1 MSKMITLPQEILN
14 QYTQEFYE
22 ILRTG
27 KFSDGKINFTKTLGT
42 VDRKATVLFT
52 EMAWQK
58 MQTLIRE
65 FDKEVAW
72 HGVAE
77 RCEEKDTYLIS
88 DILVYPQEVTG
99 STVTTD
105 QNEYE
110 MWLMKQEDDV
120 FNNIRMQGHS
130 HVNMSTSP
138 SSVDLNLYDGI
149 LSQLDSDMFYIFM
162 IYNKRGEKTVKLYD
176 LRENILFET
185 ADVTVAVKEVGD
197 LTGFLEEAK
206 ELVVTTYQAIS
217 GAGKTFKDWPEMV
230 ENIIPFI
237 GGEEEKSEQEPLR
250 VLGRVENGQIVKADS
265 PKITCQC
272 VRVPVLNGHTAA
284 VFINFEKK
292 PTKEQLIEKLE
303 SFKGFPQEAELPSAP
318 KQFIRYMTEDN
329 RPQVKLDVDYEN
341 GMGISIGRL
350 REDSLYDYKFIGLS
364 HNTVRG
370 AAGGAVLCAETLT
383 AKGFITKK

>member
-206 ELVVTTYQAIS
+206 ELVVTKTYNY
-217 GAGKTFKDWPEMV
+217 GAGVRTYGNSYPGYPSYGGYSAQKKEEPKKENSSLGKTSPLV
-230 ENIIPFI
+230 QGN
-237 GGEEEKSEQEPLR
+237 KS
-250 VLGRVENGQIVKADS
+250 G
-265 PKITCQC
+265 
-272 VRVPVLNGHTAA
+272 
-284 VFINFEKK
+284 KK
-292 PTKEQLIEKLE
+292 R
-303 SFKGFPQEAELPSAP
+303 KG
-318 KQFIRYMTEDN
+318 KR
-329 RPQVKLDVDYEN
+329 K
-341 GMGISIGRL
+341 
-350 REDSLYDYKFIGLS
+350 
-364 HNTVRG
+364 
-370 AAGGAVLCAETLT
+370 
-383 AKGFITKK
+383 KGS

>member
-110 MWLMKQEDDV
+110 MWLMKQEDGV

-197 LTGFLEEAK
+197 LTGFIEEAK
-206 ELVVTTYQAIS
+206 ELVVTKTYNYGTGVRTCGNSYPGYPSYGGYSAQKKEEPKKENS
-217 GAGKTFKDWPEMV
+217 SLGKTSPLVQGNKSGKKRKGKRKKGNKSSGKQMSMSDYGYPGYLDDDDDV
-230 ENIIPFI
+230 Y
-237 GGEEEKSEQEPLR
+237 GGYSEFQDEYWR
-250 VLGRVENGQIVKADS
+250 QKYG
-265 PKITCQC
+265 
-272 VRVPVLNGHTAA
+272 
-284 VFINFEKK
+284 FE
-292 PTKEQLIEKLE
+292 
-303 SFKGFPQEAELPSAP
+303 
-318 KQFIRYMTEDN
+318 
-329 RPQVKLDVDYEN
+329 
-341 GMGISIGRL
+341 
-350 REDSLYDYKFIGLS
+350 
-364 HNTVRG
+364 
-370 AAGGAVLCAETLT
+370 
-383 AKGFITKK
+383 

>member
-110 MWLMKQEDDV
+110 MWLMKQEDGV

-206 ELVVTTYQAIS
+206 ELVVTKTYNYGTGVRTCGNSYPGYPSHGGYSAQKKEEPKKENS
-217 GAGKTFKDWPEMV
+217 SLGKTSPLVQGNKSGKKRKGKRKKGNKSSGKQMSMSDYGYPGYLDDDDDV
-230 ENIIPFI
+230 Y
-237 GGEEEKSEQEPLR
+237 GGYSEFQDEYWR
-250 VLGRVENGQIVKADS
+250 QKYG
-265 PKITCQC
+265 
-272 VRVPVLNGHTAA
+272 
-284 VFINFEKK
+284 FE
-292 PTKEQLIEKLE
+292 
-303 SFKGFPQEAELPSAP
+303 
-318 KQFIRYMTEDN
+318 
-329 RPQVKLDVDYEN
+329 
-341 GMGISIGRL
+341 
-350 REDSLYDYKFIGLS
+350 
-364 HNTVRG
+364 
-370 AAGGAVLCAETLT
+370 
-383 AKGFITKK
+383 

>member
-110 MWLMKQEDDV
+110 MWLMKQEDGV

-206 ELVVTTYQAIS
+206 ELVVTKTYNYGTGVRTCGNSYPGYPGYGGYSAQKKEEPKKENS
-217 GAGKTFKDWPEMV
+217 SLGKTSPLVQGNKSGKKRKGKRKKGNKSSGKQMSMSDYGYPGYL
-230 ENIIPFI
+230 
-237 GGEEEKSEQEPLR
+237 GGYSEFQDEYWR
-250 VLGRVENGQIVKADS
+250 QKYG
-265 PKITCQC
+265 
-272 VRVPVLNGHTAA
+272 
-284 VFINFEKK
+284 FE
-292 PTKEQLIEKLE
+292 
-303 SFKGFPQEAELPSAP
+303 
-318 KQFIRYMTEDN
+318 
-329 RPQVKLDVDYEN
+329 
-341 GMGISIGRL
+341 
-350 REDSLYDYKFIGLS
+350 
-364 HNTVRG
+364 
-370 AAGGAVLCAETLT
+370 
-383 AKGFITKK
+383 

>member
-22 ILRTG
+22 TLRTG

-206 ELVVTTYQAIS
+206 ELVVTKTYNYGTGVRDYGNSYPGYPSYGGYSAQKKEEPKKENS
-217 GAGKTFKDWPEMV
+217 SLGKTSPLVQGNKSGKKRKGKRKKGNKSSCKQMSMSDYGYPGYLDDDDDV
-230 ENIIPFI
+230 Y
-237 GGEEEKSEQEPLR
+237 GGYSEFQDEYWR
-250 VLGRVENGQIVKADS
+250 QKYG
-265 PKITCQC
+265 
-272 VRVPVLNGHTAA
+272 
-284 VFINFEKK
+284 FE
-292 PTKEQLIEKLE
+292 
-303 SFKGFPQEAELPSAP
+303 
-318 KQFIRYMTEDN
+318 
-329 RPQVKLDVDYEN
+329 
-341 GMGISIGRL
+341 
-350 REDSLYDYKFIGLS
+350 
-364 HNTVRG
+364 
-370 AAGGAVLCAETLT
+370 
-383 AKGFITKK
+383 

>member
-206 ELVVTTYQAIS
+206 ELVVTKTYNYGTGVRTYGNSYPGYPGYGGYSAQKKEEPKKENS
-217 GAGKTFKDWPEMV
+217 SLGKTSPLVQGNKSGKKRKGKRKKGNKSSGKQMSMSDYGYPGYLDDDDDV
-230 ENIIPFI
+230 Y
-237 GGEEEKSEQEPLR
+237 GGYSEFQDEYWR
-250 VLGRVENGQIVKADS
+250 QNYG
-265 PKITCQC
+265 
-272 VRVPVLNGHTAA
+272 
-284 VFINFEKK
+284 FE
-292 PTKEQLIEKLE
+292 
-303 SFKGFPQEAELPSAP
+303 
-318 KQFIRYMTEDN
+318 
-329 RPQVKLDVDYEN
+329 
-341 GMGISIGRL
+341 
-350 REDSLYDYKFIGLS
+350 
-364 HNTVRG
+364 
-370 AAGGAVLCAETLT
+370 
-383 AKGFITKK
+383 

>member
-206 ELVVTTYQAIS
+206 ELVVTKTYNYGTGVKTDGNAYPGYPSYGGYSAQKKEEPKKENS
-217 GAGKTFKDWPEMV
+217 SLGKTSPLVQGNKSGKKRKGKRKKGNKSSGKQMSMSDYGYPGYLDDDDDAY
-230 ENIIPFI
+230 
-237 GGEEEKSEQEPLR
+237 GGYSEFQDEYWR
-250 VLGRVENGQIVKADS
+250 QKYG
-265 PKITCQC
+265 
-272 VRVPVLNGHTAA
+272 
-284 VFINFEKK
+284 FE
-292 PTKEQLIEKLE
+292 
-303 SFKGFPQEAELPSAP
+303 
-318 KQFIRYMTEDN
+318 
-329 RPQVKLDVDYEN
+329 
-341 GMGISIGRL
+341 
-350 REDSLYDYKFIGLS
+350 
-364 HNTVRG
+364 
-370 AAGGAVLCAETLT
+370 
-383 AKGFITKK
+383 

>member
-110 MWLMKQEDDV
+110 MWLMKQEDGV

-206 ELVVTTYQAIS
+206 ELVVTKTYNYGTGVGTCGNSYPGYPSYGGYSAQKKEEPKKENS
-217 GAGKTFKDWPEMV
+217 SLGKTSPLVQGNKSGKKRKGKRKKGNKSSGKQMSMSDYGYPGYLDDDDDV
-230 ENIIPFI
+230 Y
-237 GGEEEKSEQEPLR
+237 GGYSEFQDEYWR
-250 VLGRVENGQIVKADS
+250 QKYG
-265 PKITCQC
+265 
-272 VRVPVLNGHTAA
+272 
-284 VFINFEKK
+284 FE
-292 PTKEQLIEKLE
+292 
-303 SFKGFPQEAELPSAP
+303 
-318 KQFIRYMTEDN
+318 
-329 RPQVKLDVDYEN
+329 
-341 GMGISIGRL
+341 
-350 REDSLYDYKFIGLS
+350 
-364 HNTVRG
+364 
-370 AAGGAVLCAETLT
+370 
-383 AKGFITKK
+383 

>member
-1 MSKMITLPQEILN
+1 MSKMITLPQEILD
-14 QYTQEFYE
+14 QYTHEFYE

-27 KFSDGKINFTKTLGT
+27 KFSDGKINFTKTLGA

-72 HGVAE
+72 HGIAE

-105 QNEYE
+105 QSEYE

-138 SSVDLNLYDGI
+138 SSVDLNLYEGI

-206 ELVVTTYQAIS
+206 ELVATKTYSYGI
-217 GAGKTFKDWPEMV
+217 GARAYGNSYPGYPSYGGYSLQKKEEPKNENSSLGKTSPLVQGNKSGKKRKGKRKKGNKSSGKQMSMSDYGYPGYLDDDDDV
-230 ENIIPFI
+230 Y
-237 GGEEEKSEQEPLR
+237 GGYSEFQDEYWR
-250 VLGRVENGQIVKADS
+250 QKYG
-265 PKITCQC
+265 
-272 VRVPVLNGHTAA
+272 
-284 VFINFEKK
+284 FE
-292 PTKEQLIEKLE
+292 
-303 SFKGFPQEAELPSAP
+303 
-318 KQFIRYMTEDN
+318 
-329 RPQVKLDVDYEN
+329 
-341 GMGISIGRL
+341 
-350 REDSLYDYKFIGLS
+350 
-364 HNTVRG
+364 
-370 AAGGAVLCAETLT
+370 
-383 AKGFITKK
+383 

>member
-22 ILRTG
+22 TLRTG

-149 LSQLDSDMFYIFM
+149 LSQLDGDMFYIFM

-206 ELVVTTYQAIS
+206 ELVVTKTYNYGTGVRTHGNSYPGYPSYGGYSAQKKEEPKKENSSLGKPSPLVQGNKS
-217 GAGKTFKDWPEMV
+217 GKKRKGKRKKGNKSSGKQMSMSDYGYPGYLDDDDDV
-230 ENIIPFI
+230 Y
-237 GGEEEKSEQEPLR
+237 GGYSEFQDEYWR
-250 VLGRVENGQIVKADS
+250 QKYG
-265 PKITCQC
+265 
-272 VRVPVLNGHTAA
+272 
-284 VFINFEKK
+284 FE
-292 PTKEQLIEKLE
+292 
-303 SFKGFPQEAELPSAP
+303 
-318 KQFIRYMTEDN
+318 
-329 RPQVKLDVDYEN
+329 
-341 GMGISIGRL
+341 
-350 REDSLYDYKFIGLS
+350 
-364 HNTVRG
+364 
-370 AAGGAVLCAETLT
+370 
-383 AKGFITKK
+383 

>member
-162 IYNKRGEKTVKLYD
+162 IYNKRGEKK
-176 LRENILFET
+176 
-185 ADVTVAVKEVGD
+185 
-197 LTGFLEEAK
+197 
-206 ELVVTTYQAIS
+206 
-217 GAGKTFKDWPEMV
+217 
-230 ENIIPFI
+230 
-237 GGEEEKSEQEPLR
+237 
-250 VLGRVENGQIVKADS
+250 
-265 PKITCQC
+265 
-272 VRVPVLNGHTAA
+272 
-284 VFINFEKK
+284 
-292 PTKEQLIEKLE
+292 
-303 SFKGFPQEAELPSAP
+303 
-318 KQFIRYMTEDN
+318 
-329 RPQVKLDVDYEN
+329 
-341 GMGISIGRL
+341 IGRA
-350 REDSLYDYKFIGLS
+350 
-364 HNTVRG
+364 HV
-370 AAGGAVLCAETLT
+370 
-383 AKGFITKK
+383 

>member
-206 ELVVTTYQAIS
+206 ELVVTKTYNY
-217 GAGKTFKDWPEMV
+217 GAGARTYGNSYPGYPSYDGYSAQKKEEPKKENSSLGKTSPLV
-230 ENIIPFI
+230 QENKSGKKRKGKRKKGNKSSGKQMSMSDYGYPGYLDDDDVY
-237 GGEEEKSEQEPLR
+237 GGYSEFQDEYWR
-250 VLGRVENGQIVKADS
+250 QKYG
-265 PKITCQC
+265 
-272 VRVPVLNGHTAA
+272 
-284 VFINFEKK
+284 FE
-292 PTKEQLIEKLE
+292 
-303 SFKGFPQEAELPSAP
+303 
-318 KQFIRYMTEDN
+318 
-329 RPQVKLDVDYEN
+329 
-341 GMGISIGRL
+341 
-350 REDSLYDYKFIGLS
+350 
-364 HNTVRG
+364 
-370 AAGGAVLCAETLT
+370 
-383 AKGFITKK
+383 

>member
-185 ADVTVAVKEVGD
+185 ADVPVAVKEVGD

-206 ELVVTTYQAIS
+206 ELVVTKTYNYGTGVRTCGNSYPGYPSYGGYSAQKKEEPKKENS
-217 GAGKTFKDWPEMV
+217 SLGKTSPLVQGNKSGKKRKGKRKKGNKSSGKQMSMSDYGYPGYLDDDNDV
-230 ENIIPFI
+230 Y
-237 GGEEEKSEQEPLR
+237 GGYSEFQDEYWR
-250 VLGRVENGQIVKADS
+250 QKYG
-265 PKITCQC
+265 
-272 VRVPVLNGHTAA
+272 
-284 VFINFEKK
+284 FE
-292 PTKEQLIEKLE
+292 
-303 SFKGFPQEAELPSAP
+303 
-318 KQFIRYMTEDN
+318 
-329 RPQVKLDVDYEN
+329 
-341 GMGISIGRL
+341 
-350 REDSLYDYKFIGLS
+350 
-364 HNTVRG
+364 
-370 AAGGAVLCAETLT
+370 
-383 AKGFITKK
+383 

>member
-1 MSKMITLPQEILN
+1 
-14 QYTQEFYE
+14 
-22 ILRTG
+22 
-27 KFSDGKINFTKTLGT
+27 
-42 VDRKATVLFT
+42 
-52 EMAWQK
+52 

-110 MWLMKQEDDV
+110 MWLMKQEDGV

-206 ELVVTTYQAIS
+206 ELVVTKTYNYGTGVRTCGNSYPGYPSYGGYSAQKKEEPKKENS
-217 GAGKTFKDWPEMV
+217 SLGKTSPLVQGNKSGKKRKGKRKKGNKSSGKQMSMSDYGYPGYLDDDDDV
-230 ENIIPFI
+230 Y
-237 GGEEEKSEQEPLR
+237 GGYSEFQDEYWR
-250 VLGRVENGQIVKADS
+250 QKYG
-265 PKITCQC
+265 
-272 VRVPVLNGHTAA
+272 
-284 VFINFEKK
+284 FE
-292 PTKEQLIEKLE
+292 
-303 SFKGFPQEAELPSAP
+303 
-318 KQFIRYMTEDN
+318 
-329 RPQVKLDVDYEN
+329 
-341 GMGISIGRL
+341 
-350 REDSLYDYKFIGLS
+350 
-364 HNTVRG
+364 
-370 AAGGAVLCAETLT
+370 
-383 AKGFITKK
+383 

>member
-110 MWLMKQEDDV
+110 MWLMKQEDGV

-206 ELVVTTYQAIS
+206 ELVVTKTYNYGTGVRTCGNSYPVYPSYGGYSAQKKEEPKKENS
-217 GAGKTFKDWPEMV
+217 SLGKTSPLVQGNKSGKKRKGKRKKGNKSSGKQMSMSDYGYPGYLDDDDDV
-230 ENIIPFI
+230 Y
-237 GGEEEKSEQEPLR
+237 GGYSEFQDEYWR
-250 VLGRVENGQIVKADS
+250 QKYG
-265 PKITCQC
+265 
-272 VRVPVLNGHTAA
+272 
-284 VFINFEKK
+284 FE
-292 PTKEQLIEKLE
+292 
-303 SFKGFPQEAELPSAP
+303 
-318 KQFIRYMTEDN
+318 
-329 RPQVKLDVDYEN
+329 
-341 GMGISIGRL
+341 
-350 REDSLYDYKFIGLS
+350 
-364 HNTVRG
+364 
-370 AAGGAVLCAETLT
+370 
-383 AKGFITKK
+383 

>member
-110 MWLMKQEDDV
+110 MWLMKQEDGV

-206 ELVVTTYQAIS
+206 ELVVTKTYNYGTGVRTCGNSYPGYPSYGGYSAQKKEEPKKENS
-217 GAGKTFKDWPEMV
+217 SLGKTSPLVQGNKSGKKRKGKRKKGNKSSCKQMSMSDYGYPGYLDDDDDV
-230 ENIIPFI
+230 Y
-237 GGEEEKSEQEPLR
+237 GGYSEFQDEYWR
-250 VLGRVENGQIVKADS
+250 QKYG
-265 PKITCQC
+265 
-272 VRVPVLNGHTAA
+272 
-284 VFINFEKK
+284 FE
-292 PTKEQLIEKLE
+292 
-303 SFKGFPQEAELPSAP
+303 
-318 KQFIRYMTEDN
+318 
-329 RPQVKLDVDYEN
+329 
-341 GMGISIGRL
+341 
-350 REDSLYDYKFIGLS
+350 
-364 HNTVRG
+364 
-370 AAGGAVLCAETLT
+370 
-383 AKGFITKK
+383 

>member
-1 MSKMITLPQEILN
+1 
-14 QYTQEFYE
+14 
-22 ILRTG
+22 
-27 KFSDGKINFTKTLGT
+27 
-42 VDRKATVLFT
+42 
-52 EMAWQK
+52 

-206 ELVVTTYQAIS
+206 ELVVTKTYNY
-217 GAGKTFKDWPEMV
+217 GAGVRTYGNSYPGYPSYGGYSAQKKEEPKKENSSLGKTSPLVQGNKSGKKRKGKRKKGNKSSGKQMSMSDYGYPGYLDDDDDV
-230 ENIIPFI
+230 Y
-237 GGEEEKSEQEPLR
+237 GGYSEFQDEYWR
-250 VLGRVENGQIVKADS
+250 QKYG
-265 PKITCQC
+265 
-272 VRVPVLNGHTAA
+272 
-284 VFINFEKK
+284 FE
-292 PTKEQLIEKLE
+292 
-303 SFKGFPQEAELPSAP
+303 
-318 KQFIRYMTEDN
+318 
-329 RPQVKLDVDYEN
+329 
-341 GMGISIGRL
+341 
-350 REDSLYDYKFIGLS
+350 
-364 HNTVRG
+364 
-370 AAGGAVLCAETLT
+370 
-383 AKGFITKK
+383 

>member
-206 ELVVTTYQAIS
+206 ELVVTKTYNY
-217 GAGKTFKDWPEMV
+217 GAGVRTYGNSCPGYPSYGGYSAQKKEEPKKENSSLGKTSPLVQGNKSGKKRKGKRKKGNKSSGKQMSMSDYGYPGYLDDDDDV
-230 ENIIPFI
+230 Y
-237 GGEEEKSEQEPLR
+237 GGYSEFQDEYWR
-250 VLGRVENGQIVKADS
+250 QKYG
-265 PKITCQC
+265 
-272 VRVPVLNGHTAA
+272 
-284 VFINFEKK
+284 FE
-292 PTKEQLIEKLE
+292 
-303 SFKGFPQEAELPSAP
+303 
-318 KQFIRYMTEDN
+318 
-329 RPQVKLDVDYEN
+329 
-341 GMGISIGRL
+341 
-350 REDSLYDYKFIGLS
+350 
-364 HNTVRG
+364 
-370 AAGGAVLCAETLT
+370 
-383 AKGFITKK
+383 

>member
-206 ELVVTTYQAIS
+206 ELVVTKTYNY
-217 GAGKTFKDWPEMV
+217 GAGVRTYGNSYPGYPSYGEYSAQKKEEPKKENSSLGKTSPLVQGNKSGKKRKGKRKKGNKSSGKQMSMSDYGYPGYLDDDDDV
-230 ENIIPFI
+230 Y
-237 GGEEEKSEQEPLR
+237 GGYSEFQDEYWR
-250 VLGRVENGQIVKADS
+250 
-265 PKITCQC
+265 
-272 VRVPVLNGHTAA
+272 
-284 VFINFEKK
+284 
-292 PTKEQLIEKLE
+292 
-303 SFKGFPQEAELPSAP
+303 
-318 KQFIRYMTEDN
+318 
-329 RPQVKLDVDYEN
+329 
-341 GMGISIGRL
+341 
-350 REDSLYDYKFIGLS
+350 
-364 HNTVRG
+364 
-370 AAGGAVLCAETLT
+370 
-383 AKGFITKK
+383 

>member
-22 ILRTG
+22 TLRTG

-206 ELVVTTYQAIS
+206 ELVVTKTYNYGTGVRAYGNSYPGYPSYGGYSAQKKEEPKEENS
-217 GAGKTFKDWPEMV
+217 SLGKTSPLVQGNKSGKKRKGKRKKGNKSSCKQMSMSDYGYPGYLDDDDDV
-230 ENIIPFI
+230 Y
-237 GGEEEKSEQEPLR
+237 GGYSEFQDEYWR
-250 VLGRVENGQIVKADS
+250 QKYG
-265 PKITCQC
+265 
-272 VRVPVLNGHTAA
+272 
-284 VFINFEKK
+284 FE
-292 PTKEQLIEKLE
+292 
-303 SFKGFPQEAELPSAP
+303 
-318 KQFIRYMTEDN
+318 
-329 RPQVKLDVDYEN
+329 
-341 GMGISIGRL
+341 
-350 REDSLYDYKFIGLS
+350 
-364 HNTVRG
+364 
-370 AAGGAVLCAETLT
+370 
-383 AKGFITKK
+383 

>member
-206 ELVVTTYQAIS
+206 ELVVTKTYNYGTGVKTYRNPYPGYPSYGGYSAQKKEEPKKENS
-217 GAGKTFKDWPEMV
+217 SLGKTSPLV
-230 ENIIPFI
+230 QENKSGKKRKGKRKKGNKSSGKQMSMSDYGYPGYLDDDDVY
-237 GGEEEKSEQEPLR
+237 GGYSEFQDEYWR
-250 VLGRVENGQIVKADS
+250 QKYG
-265 PKITCQC
+265 
-272 VRVPVLNGHTAA
+272 
-284 VFINFEKK
+284 FE
-292 PTKEQLIEKLE
+292 
-303 SFKGFPQEAELPSAP
+303 
-318 KQFIRYMTEDN
+318 
-329 RPQVKLDVDYEN
+329 
-341 GMGISIGRL
+341 
-350 REDSLYDYKFIGLS
+350 
-364 HNTVRG
+364 
-370 AAGGAVLCAETLT
+370 
-383 AKGFITKK
+383 

>member
-206 ELVVTTYQAIS
+206 ELVVTKTYNY
-217 GAGKTFKDWPEMV
+217 GAGVRTHGNSYPGYPSYGGYSAQKKEEPKKENSSLGKTSPLV
-230 ENIIPFI
+230 QENKSGKKRKGKRKKGNKSSGKQMSMSDYGYPGYLDDDDVY
-237 GGEEEKSEQEPLR
+237 GGYSEFQDEYWR
-250 VLGRVENGQIVKADS
+250 QKYG
-265 PKITCQC
+265 
-272 VRVPVLNGHTAA
+272 
-284 VFINFEKK
+284 FE
-292 PTKEQLIEKLE
+292 
-303 SFKGFPQEAELPSAP
+303 
-318 KQFIRYMTEDN
+318 
-329 RPQVKLDVDYEN
+329 
-341 GMGISIGRL
+341 
-350 REDSLYDYKFIGLS
+350 
-364 HNTVRG
+364 
-370 AAGGAVLCAETLT
+370 
-383 AKGFITKK
+383 

>member
-22 ILRTG
+22 TLRTG

-206 ELVVTTYQAIS
+206 ELVVTKTYNYGTGVRTCGNSYPGYPSYGGYSAQKKEEPKKENS
-217 GAGKTFKDWPEMV
+217 SLGKTSPLVQGNKSGKKRKGKRKKGNKSSCKQMSMSDYGYPGYLDDDDDV
-230 ENIIPFI
+230 Y
-237 GGEEEKSEQEPLR
+237 GGYSEFQDEYWR
-250 VLGRVENGQIVKADS
+250 QKYG
-265 PKITCQC
+265 
-272 VRVPVLNGHTAA
+272 
-284 VFINFEKK
+284 FE
-292 PTKEQLIEKLE
+292 
-303 SFKGFPQEAELPSAP
+303 
-318 KQFIRYMTEDN
+318 
-329 RPQVKLDVDYEN
+329 
-341 GMGISIGRL
+341 
-350 REDSLYDYKFIGLS
+350 
-364 HNTVRG
+364 
-370 AAGGAVLCAETLT
+370 
-383 AKGFITKK
+383 

>member
-14 QYTQEFYE
+14 QYTKEFYE
-22 ILRTG
+22 ILRNG
-27 KFSDGKINFTKTLGT
+27 KFPDGKVNFTKTLGI

-138 SSVDLNLYDGI
+138 SSVDLNLYEGI
-149 LSQLDSDMFYIFM
+149 LSQLDKDMFYIFM

-176 LRENILFET
+176 LKENILFET

-197 LTGFLEEAK
+197 LSGFLEEAK
-206 ELVVTTYQAIS
+206 ALVVTKTYS
-217 GAGKTFKDWPEMV
+217 YGVGARPYGNSYPGYPSYGGYYNQKKDEPKKENTSLGKTSPLVQGNKSNKKRKGKRKKESKSYGKQMSMSDYGYPGYLDDDDDV
-230 ENIIPFI
+230 Y
-237 GGEEEKSEQEPLR
+237 GGYSEFQDEYWR
-250 VLGRVENGQIVKADS
+250 QKYG
-265 PKITCQC
+265 
-272 VRVPVLNGHTAA
+272 
-284 VFINFEKK
+284 FE
-292 PTKEQLIEKLE
+292 
-303 SFKGFPQEAELPSAP
+303 
-318 KQFIRYMTEDN
+318 
-329 RPQVKLDVDYEN
+329 
-341 GMGISIGRL
+341 
-350 REDSLYDYKFIGLS
+350 
-364 HNTVRG
+364 
-370 AAGGAVLCAETLT
+370 
-383 AKGFITKK
+383 

>member
-22 ILRTG
+22 TLRTG

-110 MWLMKQEDDV
+110 MWLMRQEDDV

-206 ELVVTTYQAIS
+206 ELVVTKTYNYGTVARAYGNSYPGYPSYGGYSAQKKEEPKKENS
-217 GAGKTFKDWPEMV
+217 SLGKTSPLVHGNKSGKKRKGKRKKGNKSSGKQMSMSDYGYPGYLDDDDDAY
-230 ENIIPFI
+230 
-237 GGEEEKSEQEPLR
+237 GGYSEFQDEYWR
-250 VLGRVENGQIVKADS
+250 QKYG
-265 PKITCQC
+265 
-272 VRVPVLNGHTAA
+272 
-284 VFINFEKK
+284 FE
-292 PTKEQLIEKLE
+292 
-303 SFKGFPQEAELPSAP
+303 
-318 KQFIRYMTEDN
+318 
-329 RPQVKLDVDYEN
+329 
-341 GMGISIGRL
+341 
-350 REDSLYDYKFIGLS
+350 
-364 HNTVRG
+364 
-370 AAGGAVLCAETLT
+370 
-383 AKGFITKK
+383 

>member
-1 MSKMITLPQEILN
+1 MITLPQEILN

-206 ELVVTTYQAIS
+206 ELVVTKTYNY
-217 GAGKTFKDWPEMV
+217 GAGVRAYGNSYPGYPSYGGYSAQKKEEPKKENSSLGKTSPLVQGNKSGKKRKGKRKKGNKSSCKQMSMSDYGYPGYLDDDDV
-230 ENIIPFI
+230 Y
-237 GGEEEKSEQEPLR
+237 GGYSEFQDEYWR
-250 VLGRVENGQIVKADS
+250 QKYG
-265 PKITCQC
+265 
-272 VRVPVLNGHTAA
+272 
-284 VFINFEKK
+284 FE
-292 PTKEQLIEKLE
+292 
-303 SFKGFPQEAELPSAP
+303 
-318 KQFIRYMTEDN
+318 
-329 RPQVKLDVDYEN
+329 
-341 GMGISIGRL
+341 
-350 REDSLYDYKFIGLS
+350 
-364 HNTVRG
+364 
-370 AAGGAVLCAETLT
+370 
-383 AKGFITKK
+383 